1 MDSTARLPDRF
12 VERSRYYNLYHVAGT
27 TADTAHKGKESGGLN
42 SDAQTFLAHAA
53 YIDHRKMTVRTMDC
67 SLISLDADP
76 AKSYRTVLKKR
87 LSPADKGKGLGYL
100 L

>member
-1 MDSTARLPDRF
+1 
-12 VERSRYYNLYHVAGT
+12 
-27 TADTAHKGKESGGLN
+27 
-42 SDAQTFLAHAA
+42 
-53 YIDHRKMTVRTMDC
+53 MTVRTMDC